1 MKKVIILM
9 CALTFLTSCGEEKE
23 DNKELESFSKIS
35 CSEMQELVDDGA
47 VLIDVR
53 TEDEFLEGHL
63 DDALNLDNNTIAE
76 TISDE
81 VSDKNTKIVVYCR
94 SGNRSNQAMNTLKS
108 LGYKNVYDLG
118 AMSNCD

>member
-1 MKKVIILM
+1 M